1 MKLLSR
7 VELAACL
14 DHTLVQPEA
23 TRVEVERLCAEAV
36 EHGFHGVCVNG
47 SRVQLAYAL
56 LEDTKT
62 KVTAMIGFPLG
73 AADADA
79 KRYEI
84 EVAIDHGAHELEM
97 VLNIGRLIDG
107 DHEYVLRELRDI
119 AEAADERPV
128 KVIVETSLLTREQQ
142 RLACELVLDS
152 GAHFVCN
159 GTGFNA
165 EPSAEEIKALRQ
177 SVGES
182 FGVKASGAIRD
193 WQVGLSLIEAGA
205 TRLGTSNGVEVVLG
219 MPG

>member
-1 MKLLSR
+1 
-7 VELAACL
+7 
-14 DHTLVQPEA
+14 
-23 TRVEVERLCAEAV
+23 
-36 EHGFHGVCVNG
+36 
-47 SRVQLAYAL
+47 
-56 LEDTKT
+56 
-62 KVTAMIGFPLG
+62 
-73 AADADA
+73 
-79 KRYEI
+79 
-84 EVAIDHGAHELEM
+84 
-97 VLNIGRLIDG
+97 
-107 DHEYVLRELRDI
+107 
-119 AEAADERPV
+119 
-128 KVIVETSLLTREQQ
+128 
-142 RLACELVLDS
+142 VLDS